1 MQYFWSWETE
11 LPPGSGVV
19 TFGPVHLAWVGT
31 GLVIVA
37 LLILWYRRLSTD
49 QRMQF
54 QRWAVRLLVAG
65 YFIRWIWAALI
76 GHYSVVQMLP
86 LHLCNISVI
95 VEYAAVRTG
104 RITLKEFSCC
114 CSLPAAIASLV
125 TPGMGAYPLLHYY
138 YLQFALAH
146 LTLILLPLVWIL
158 VDGYRPDIRRFPH
171 CFGILAFFAAIAFTV
186 NQLIGSNYM
195 FLSYAPADTPL
206 LFFEKQWGNPGYLVP
221 TLGLILAIWILFYL
235 PWVAYDLWQRS
246 RTKLRMRS

>member
-114 CSLPAAIASLV
+114 CSLPAARASLV
-125 TPGMGAYPLLHYY
+125 TPGMG
-138 YLQFALAH
+138 
-146 LTLILLPLVWIL
+146 
-158 VDGYRPDIRRFPH
+158 
-171 CFGILAFFAAIAFTV
+171 C
-186 NQLIGSNYM
+186 
-195 FLSYAPADTPL
+195 
-206 LFFEKQWGNPGYLVP
+206 
-221 TLGLILAIWILFYL
+221 
-235 PWVAYDLWQRS
+235 S
-246 RTKLRMRS
+246 RAG